1 MSTKG
6 KNSRWGYSRVGKD
19 GYSYN
24 FATNRKSSHYGD
36 KNCSKLL
43 WSAFKLKAGIDMDK
57 DKDKGLG
64 VYPRDIRDSNYTKT
78 IKTF

>member
-1 MSTKG
+1 MVIHS
-6 KNSRWGYSRVGKD
+6 
-19 GYSYN
+19 
-24 FATNRKSSHYGD
+24 D

-43 WSAFKLKAGIDMDK
+43 WSAFKLKAGIDM